1 MKDLGERSGEG
12 VAFCSLGNTH
22 CHLRDFKAAN
32 DYHERHLKIA
42 KEQGDRS
49 GEGVVCRNL
58 RITHS
63 HLGDFEAAKDYI
75 ECPLKIE
82 KELADRSEEREL
94 SSSVNKI
101 LRQVGDSLA
110 F

>member
-1 MKDLGERSGEG
+1 M
-12 VAFCSLGNTH
+12 
-22 CHLRDFKAAN
+22 
-32 DYHERHLKIA
+32 
-42 KEQGDRS
+42 
-49 GEGVVCRNL
+49 VCRNL
-58 RITHS
+58 RNLRLQLCRNLRLQ
-63 HLGDFEAAKDYI
+63 LGDFEAAKDYI